1 MRIMRVE
8 GDEDKGMKMMRK
20 RGMRTMIKRG
30 MRGHQ

>member
-1 MRIMRVE
+1 MRVE
-8 GDEDKGMKMMRK
+8 GDEDKGMRTMIK

>member
-1 MRIMRVE
+1 MRVE
-8 GDEDKGMKMMRK
+8 GDEDKGMRMMKK

>member
-8 GDEDKGMKMMRK
+8 GDEDKGMRMMKK